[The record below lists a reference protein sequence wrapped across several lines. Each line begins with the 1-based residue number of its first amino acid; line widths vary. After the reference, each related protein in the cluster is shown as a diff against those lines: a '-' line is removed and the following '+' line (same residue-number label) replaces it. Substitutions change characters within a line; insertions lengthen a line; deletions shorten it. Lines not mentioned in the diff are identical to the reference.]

1 MSKKIIIA
9 ALVVCLAS
17 CSVEKSEQF
26 SSNLYESSLSVN
38 EEAKSF
44 GASLNSVATTL
55 NNDSVMLNNFLYNDY
70 QVETRGG
77 VAINANLENQA
88 KRLISG
94 LVFQSDSF
102 LRSLNLS
109 DVNKLSDSEKVEVA
123 LLLYAEYMTDY
134 KIYTRGG
141 KITGNHYVEC
151 ALSALGIT
159 DISQIASD
167 GLIKY
172 AKRVGAKTFL
182 KTAAKFAGKTV
193 SWVGWGLV
201 VYDFMTCL

>member
-17 CSVEKSEQF
+17 CSVEKSELF
-26 SSNLYESSLSVN
+26 GSDLHESSLSVN
-38 EEAKSF
+38 EEAKSL
-44 GASLNSVATTL
+44 GANLNSIATTL
-55 NNDSVMLNNFLYNDY
+55 NNDSIMLNNFLKNDY

-77 VAINANLENQA
+77 IAINTSLENQA
-88 KRLISG
+88 KRLTSG
-94 LVFQSDSF
+94 LVLQSDSF
-102 LRSLNLS
+102 LRSLNLP

-123 LLLYAEYMTDY
+123 LLLYAEYMADHQ
-134 KIYTRGG
+134 IYTRGG
-141 KITGNHYVEC
+141 HITGNHYVDC
-151 ALSALGIT
+151 ALSALGIEE
-159 DISQIASD
+159 ISQVASD

-193 SWVGWGLV
+193 SWVGWGIAAC
-201 VYDFMTCL
+201 DFATCI